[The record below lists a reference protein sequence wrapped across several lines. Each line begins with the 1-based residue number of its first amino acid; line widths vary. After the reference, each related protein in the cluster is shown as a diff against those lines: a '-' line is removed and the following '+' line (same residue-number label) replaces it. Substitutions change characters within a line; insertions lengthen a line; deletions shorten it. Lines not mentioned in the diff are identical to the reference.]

1 MENKENSD
9 SSDQVPPHIKY
20 WLTASDENDCFFNV
34 GPESGPM
41 ERIGTFK
48 VFLMG
53 HSEPFRVM
61 LGKGELSEPG
71 DIRLPDIRPDT
82 FKTFLHCIYHGD
94 CDGIVEKLDF
104 KDSCDLLYLVE
115 KYMVT
120 FLKFKLTE
128 HMTKM
133 MKQSF
138 NNVFTALK
146 HPVCFQE
153 PKLEKLLSNAVSM
166 KTKDVISNDSFL
178 EISEEGLMFIVKQPS
193 VSVPEVLLWK
203 AVVKW
208 AEHPTTT
215 DEGEVLENREVV
227 KFLKEMHFT
236 DMTCEE
242 FCTQVVPTD
251 MLEATAI
258 VEICKMFRDKMPLTN
273 SLTKNL
279 HNSEM
284 TFSHTIRNIAECQPG
299 ESSLFHNLQNYT
311 FSLQVKKVTET
322 ITSLI
327 LVCELRAK
335 SRNEICNEKVQ
346 RAQCVMDAKVTITRH
361 GNSRDRHMDFK
372 DIEFNQRYSSLEI
385 CRIDDGFIYDLG
397 VLGEVTIVV
406 TIAL

>member
-1 MENKENSD
+1 MENEENSD

-71 DIRLPDIRPDT
+71 DIRLPDIMPDT

-120 FLKFKLTE
+120 FLKCKLTE
-128 HMTKM
+128 HMTKI
-133 MKQSF
+133 MKKSF
-138 NNVFTALK
+138 KNVFIALK

-153 PKLEKLLSNAVSM
+153 PKLEKLLSNYVTM
-166 KTKDVISNDSFL
+166 KTKDVISNNSFL
-178 EISEEGLMFIVKQPS
+178 EISEEGLMFIVKQPF
-193 VSVPEVLLWK
+193 VSVPEVSLWK

-208 AEHPTTT
+208 AEHPTIT

-251 MLEATAI
+251 MLETTAI
-258 VEICKMFRDKMPLTN
+258 VEICKMFRDKTRLTN
-273 SLTKNL
+273 SLKNNL
-279 HNSEM
+279 QNSEM
-284 TFSHTIRNIAECQPG
+284 TFSHTLRNITKCQPG
-299 ESSLFHNLQNYT
+299 ESSLFYNLQNYT

-322 ITSLI
+322 IMSLF

-346 RAQCVMDAKVTITRH
+346 RALRVMDAKGTIVMYDY
-361 GNSRDRHMDFK
+361 SRNRHMNFT
-372 DIEFNQRYSSLEI
+372 DIKFNPRCSSLEI
-385 CRIDDGFIYDLG
+385 CRIEDLIYDLG
-397 VLGEVTIVV
+397 LLGKVTIVV
-406 TIAL
+406 TIEL

>member
-120 FLKFKLTE
+120 FLKSKLTE

-133 MKQSF
+133 MKKSF
-138 NNVFTALK
+138 NNVFIALK

-153 PKLEKLLSNAVSM
+153 PKLEKLLSNTVSM
-166 KTKDVISNDSFL
+166 KTKDVISNNSFL
-178 EISEEGLMFIVKQPS
+178 EISEEGLMFIVKQPF

-208 AEHPTTT
+208 AEHPTIT
-215 DEGEVLENREVV
+215 DEGEDLENREVV

-258 VEICKMFRDKMPLTN
+258 VEICKMFRDKAPLTN
-273 SLTKNL
+273 NL

-284 TFSHTIRNIAECQPG
+284 TFSHTLRNITKCQPG

-322 ITSLI
+322 IMSLF

-346 RAQCVMDAKVTITRH
+346 RALRVMDVKVTIVTH
-361 GNSRDRHMDFK
+361 GSSRNRQIDFK
-372 DIEFNQRYSSLEI
+372 DIKFNQRCISLEI
-385 CRIDDGFIYDLG
+385 CRIDYLVYDLG
-397 VLGEVTIVV
+397 LLGKVTIVV
-406 TIAL
+406 TIEL

>member
-120 FLKFKLTE
+120 FLKCKLTE

-133 MKQSF
+133 IKKSF

-153 PKLEKLLSNAVSM
+153 PKLEKLLSNVVSM

-178 EISEEGLMFIVKQPS
+178 EISEEGLMFIVKQPF

-208 AEHPTTT
+208 AQHPKIT
-215 DEGEVLENREVV
+215 DEGEVLENREIV
-227 KFLKEMHFT
+227 KFLKDMHFT

-258 VEICKMFRDKMPLTN
+258 VEICKMFRDKTPLTN
-273 SLTKNL
+273 SLRSNL
-279 HNSEM
+279 HSSEM
-284 TFSHTIRNIAECQPG
+284 TFSHTVRNISKCQPG
-299 ESSLFHNLQNYT
+299 ESSLFHNLQNCT

-322 ITSLI
+322 IMSLF
-327 LVCELRAK
+327 LVCEWRAK
-335 SRNEICNEKVQ
+335 SRNETCNEKVR
-346 RAQCVMDAKVTITRH
+346 RALCVKDAKVTFVRH
-361 GNSRDRHMDFK
+361 GNSRNHHVDFK
-372 DIEFNQRYSSLEI
+372 DIKFNQRCSSLEI
-385 CRIDDGFIYDLG
+385 CSIDYLLCDIGLLG
-397 VLGEVTIVV
+397 KITIVV
-406 TIAL
+406 TIEL

>member
-9 SSDQVPPHIKY
+9 SSDQVPLHIKY

-120 FLKFKLTE
+120 FLKCKLTE

-133 MKQSF
+133 IKKSF

-153 PKLEKLLSNAVSM
+153 PKLEKLLSNTVSM

-178 EISEEGLMFIVKQPS
+178 EISEEGLMFIVKQPF

-208 AEHPTTT
+208 AQHPKIT

-258 VEICKMFRDKMPLTN
+258 VEICKMFRDKTPLTN
-273 SLTKNL
+273 RLTNNL

-284 TFSHTIRNIAECQPG
+284 TFSHTVRNISQCQPG
-299 ESSLFHNLQNYT
+299 ESSLFHNLQNCT

-322 ITSLI
+322 IMSLF
-327 LVCELRAK
+327 LVCEWRAK
-335 SRNEICNEKVQ
+335 SRNETCNEKVR
-346 RAQCVMDAKVTITRH
+346 RALCVKDAKVTFVRH
-361 GNSRDRHMDFK
+361 GNSRNHHVDFK
-372 DIEFNQRYSSLEI
+372 DIKFNQRCSSFEI
-385 CRIDDGFIYDLG
+385 CSIDYLLCELG
-397 VLGEVTIVV
+397 LLGKVIIVV
-406 TIAL
+406 TIEL

>member
-1 MENKENSD
+1 MENEENSD

-61 LGKGELSEPG
+61 LGKGEISETG

-82 FKTFLHCIYHGD
+82 FKTFLRCIYHGD

-104 KDSCDLLYLVE
+104 EDSCDLLYLVE

-120 FLKFKLTE
+120 FLKCKLTE

-133 MKQSF
+133 MKKSF
-138 NNVFTALK
+138 NNVFIALK

-153 PKLEKLLSNAVSM
+153 PKLEKLLSNTVSM
-166 KTKDVISNDSFL
+166 KTKDVISNNSFL
-178 EISEEGLMFIVKQPS
+178 EISEEGLMFIVKQPF

-208 AEHPTTT
+208 AEHTTIT

-242 FCTQVVPTD
+242 FCTQVVSTD
-251 MLEATAI
+251 MLETTAI
-258 VEICKMFRDKMPLTN
+258 VEICKMFRDKTRLTN
-273 SLTKNL
+273 SLTNNL

-284 TFSHTIRNIAECQPG
+284 TFSHTLRNITKCQPG
-299 ESSLFHNLQNYT
+299 ESSLFYNLQNYT

-322 ITSLI
+322 IMSLF

-335 SRNEICNEKVQ
+335 SRNEICNKKVQ
-346 RAQCVMDAKVTITRH
+346 RALRVMDAKVTIVTH
-361 GNSRDRHMDFK
+361 DFSRNRHMNFK
-372 DIEFNQRYSSLEI
+372 DIKFNQRCSNLEI
-385 CRIDDGFIYDLG
+385 CRIEDLLYDLG
-397 VLGEVTIVV
+397 LLGKVTIVV
-406 TIAL
+406 TIEL